1 MRGQWV
7 RVGGKRR
14 LDLAADTGF
23 EQRVGDGRDDLV
35 ALVAPGGGQL
45 GTTSNAARSSE
56 PGHNA
61 HAMRGAVGLAPA

>member
-35 ALVAPGGGQL
+35 ALVAPGGGRP
-45 GTTSNAARSSE
+45 ARHHE
-56 PGHNA
+56 QCGQKQRTRP
-61 HAMRGAVGLAPA
+61 